1 MTNGVH
7 VLQVGH
13 DDWVVKQEGGRELGH
28 YPDKSQAKAVGLKIA
43 RKHNVELLVHSR
55 SGAIEHR
62 SRPSRGWFSRL
73 FNR

>member
-1 MTNGVH
+1 MPHGVH
-7 VLQVGH
+7 VLQVDH

-28 YPDKSQAKAVGLKIA
+28 YPDRSQAETVGRKIA
-43 RKHNVELLVHSR
+43 QRRNVELLVHGS

-62 SRPSRGWFSRL
+62 SRPSRGWFTRL